1 MRIQLTSLLL
11 LLLAFACSTEQAQ
24 FDEDAPVVDVRQPK
38 SGQQFHGDVLMPVEV
53 VLTENL
59 GLHTYFIW
67 LVETESGA
75 PHLVDKA
82 HLHARSHTV
91 DTSYAT
97 SELPA
102 GNYELV
108 VTATDHDQNT
118 TEVRVPL
125 AIE

>member
-11 LLLAFACSTEQAQ
+11 LLLLSACSTEQAQ
-24 FDEDAPVVDVRQPK
+24 FDEEAPVVDVRQPTA
-38 SGQQFHGDVLMPVEV
+38 GQQFSREALMPVEV

-67 LVETESGA
+67 LVENGSGT

-82 HLHARSHTV
+82 HLHTRSHTV
-91 DTSYAT
+91 DTSYAA

-102 GNYELV
+102 GNYELM

-125 AIE
+125 TVE